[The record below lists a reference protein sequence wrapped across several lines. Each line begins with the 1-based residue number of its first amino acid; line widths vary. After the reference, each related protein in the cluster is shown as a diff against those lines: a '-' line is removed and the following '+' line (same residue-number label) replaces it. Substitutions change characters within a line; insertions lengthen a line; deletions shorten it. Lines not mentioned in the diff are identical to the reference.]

1 VQAKPAAGA
10 IGPDYL
16 AGILLALGAALAY
29 AAAAI
34 ITKMLK
40 GVPPHLVALV
50 QVSVGIAMLA
60 PLADVSDPPTAVGPW
75 LMLGA
80 IGVVHTGLVYI

>member
-1 VQAKPAAGA
+1 
-10 IGPDYL
+10 
-16 AGILLALGAALAY
+16 AY

-80 IGVVHTGLVYI
+80 IGVVHTGLVYILLYGAIQKLPTSLTGALSFI